1 LRLAGFR
8 AVVFFRPVVF
18 RAAVFL
24 RAGAFRAVVFLRPD
38 GLRVVVFLRAGDF
51 RAPAFLRLV
60 AFLAVVFFRAGDF
73 LAVVFF
79 RAGDFLAVVFF
90 LALVFFRPVA
100 FLGERPPA
108 LAARA
113 LTVSATSSA
122 LSTTISS
129 TLSTMV
135 PTTLCPASVARTFF
149 PAFAPARTAFFMTA
163 ISRSFDRVLP
173 NGLPRSAH
181 RANIGRAGARMSCR
195 SPQLPWGPMTTPR
208 ERTEEIERHVLSER
222 AQLAS
227 ATKGRERDE
236 PHDELRTVYQRDR
249 DRIVHAKAFRR
260 LKHKTQVF
268 LSPQGDHYRVRL
280 THTLDVSQI
289 ARTAARA
296 LRLNEDLA
304 EAIALGHDLGHT
316 PFGHLGEQA
325 LTPFLGRPF
334 RHSEQSLRVVDHLEN
349 DGEGLNLTWEVRDG
363 IVNHPWSMPPPST
376 LEAQIVRFA
385 DRIAYLNHDVDDALR
400 AGVLT
405 EAELPS
411 EPMKALGA
419 THSARI
425 NTLVT
430 DLVTASEDQPEVQ
443 LTKPVFAALDGLRDF
458 MFEQVYLRED
468 SEGEHARATRLIREL
483 FQHFLD
489 HPDDLPEEYHRAPGD
504 LPVRVADYISGMT
517 DRYAIRTYEQLFLP
531 HGWLHDQG

>member
-1 LRLAGFR
+1 M
-8 AVVFFRPVVF
+8 
-18 RAAVFL
+18 
-24 RAGAFRAVVFLRPD
+24 
-38 GLRVVVFLRAGDF
+38 
-51 RAPAFLRLV
+51 
-60 AFLAVVFFRAGDF
+60 
-73 LAVVFF
+73 
-79 RAGDFLAVVFF
+79 
-90 LALVFFRPVA
+90 
-100 FLGERPPA
+100 
-108 LAARA
+108 
-113 LTVSATSSA
+113 
-122 LSTTISS
+122 
-129 TLSTMV
+129 STM
-135 PTTLCPASVARTFF
+135 A
-149 PAFAPARTAFFMTA
+149 
-163 ISRSFDRVLP
+163 
-173 NGLPRSAH
+173 
-181 RANIGRAGARMSCR
+181 
-195 SPQLPWGPMTTPR
+195 TPR
-208 ERTEEIERHVLSER
+208 ERTEEIERQILSER

-227 ATKGRERDE
+227 ETKGRDRDE
-236 PHDELRTVYQRDR
+236 PQDDLRTVYQRDR

-289 ARTAARA
+289 SRTAARA

-405 EAELPS
+405 EGELPAGA
-411 EPMKALGA
+411 MKALG
-419 THSARI
+419 TSHSARI

-430 DLVTASEDQPEVQ
+430 DLVTASEDQAEVQ
-443 LTKPVFAALDGLRDF
+443 LSKPVFAALDGLRDF
-458 MFEQVYLRED
+458 MFEQVYLRKD
-468 SEGEHARATRLIREL
+468 TEGEHARATRLIREL

-489 HPDDLPEEYHRAPGD
+489 HPDELPEEYHRAPGD

-517 DRYAIRTYEQLFLP
+517 DRYAIRTYERLFLP
-531 HGWLHDQG
+531 QGWLHDQG